1 MGHFKGMGRKK
12 VLAAK
17 MLEQGLSSN
26 TIAAELDIHERTVRR
41 VKEKNYLDLPLISY
55 IEEQERK
62 ENEKRF
68 VIQVKAVEHSRIR
81 GEIEIEAMDEAE
93 AMMKAVMN
101 KDQINWDYR
110 RTGDIDRLEY
120 MIIAEH

>member
-1 MGHFKGMGRKK
+1 MK
-12 VLAAK
+12 
-17 MLEQGLSSN
+17 
-26 TIAAELDIHERTVRR
+26 
-41 VKEKNYLDLPLISY
+41 
-55 IEEQERK
+55 
-62 ENEKRF
+62 KRF

-93 AMMKAVMN
+93 AKMKAVMN